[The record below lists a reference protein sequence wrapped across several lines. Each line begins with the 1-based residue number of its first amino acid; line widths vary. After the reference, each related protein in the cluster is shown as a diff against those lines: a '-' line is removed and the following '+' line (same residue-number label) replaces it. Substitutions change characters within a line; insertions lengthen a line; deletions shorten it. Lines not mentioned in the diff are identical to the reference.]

1 MMKKYT
7 FFLILCLS
15 ISFSSDAQ
23 SLKAFKNKAL
33 NLKNNLKKTSE
44 SIPTITEDDAAKA
57 LKEALNN
64 GINNSVDIV
73 SKTDGYLQN
82 PEIKIPFPQD
92 AKKIEDRL
100 RSLGLNKLVDDAILF
115 INRAAENA
123 ATEAKPLII
132 QAIKN
137 MTIKDAV
144 NIVKGK
150 EDEGTNY
157 LKINTFD
164 SLYEKFLP
172 PIEISLEK
180 VNATKHWSNVV
191 NTYNKIPLIQK
202 VDPDLDDYVT
212 RKALD
217 GLFIMIAKEEK
228 KIREKPLLRVTET
241 LKKVFDLVDDQT
253 NK

>member
-1 MMKKYT
+1 MIKYT
-7 FFLILCLS
+7 FFLILYIS
-15 ISFSSDAQ
+15 ISFSVDAQ
-23 SLKAFKNKAL
+23 SFKILKNKAQ
-33 NLKNNLKKTSE
+33 NLKNNLNKTSE

-82 PEIKIPFPQD
+82 QEIKIPFPPD

-137 MTIKDAV
+137 MTIKDAI

-150 EDEGTNY
+150 EDEATNY

-164 SLYEKFLP
+164 SLYKKFLP

-191 NTYNKIPLIQK
+191 NRYNKIPLIQK

-241 LKKVFDLVDDQT
+241 LKKVFDWVDDQT

>member
-1 MMKKYT
+1 MIKYT
-7 FFLILCLS
+7 FFLILYIS
-15 ISFSSDAQ
+15 ISFSVDAQ
-23 SLKAFKNKAL
+23 SLKILKNKAQ
-33 NLKNNLKKTSE
+33 NLKNNLNKTSE

-82 PEIKIPFPQD
+82 QEIKIPFPPD

-137 MTIKDAV
+137 MTIKDAI

-150 EDEGTNY
+150 EDEATDY

-164 SLYEKFLP
+164 SLYKKFLP

-180 VNATKHWSNVV
+180 VNATKHWSKVV
-191 NTYNKIPLIQK
+191 NRYNKIPLIQK

-228 KIREKPLLRVTET
+228 KIREKPLSRVTET
-241 LKKVFDLVDDQT
+241 LKKVFDWVDDQT
-253 NK
+253 DE

>member
-1 MMKKYT
+1 MIKYT
-7 FFLILCLS
+7 FFLILYIS
-15 ISFSSDAQ
+15 ISFSVDAQ
-23 SLKAFKNKAL
+23 SFKILKNKAQ
-33 NLKNNLKKTSE
+33 NLKNNLNKTSE

-57 LKEALNN
+57 LKDALNN

-82 PEIKIPFPQD
+82 QEIKIPFPPD

-137 MTIKDAV
+137 MTIKDAI

-150 EDEGTNY
+150 EDEATNY

-164 SLYEKFLP
+164 SLYKKFLP

-191 NTYNKIPLIQK
+191 NRYNKIPLIQK

-228 KIREKPLLRVTET
+228 KIREKPLSRVTET
-241 LKKVFDLVDDQT
+241 LKKVFYWVDDQT

>member
-1 MMKKYT
+1 MKKYT